1 MSKIAQIVI
10 RESEINNYKEKNL
23 LEDYIPV
30 TFLEIQGREDEAMD
44 QKNSFVTFKINGSD
58 ELRLGPSGIYEID
71 LTNAQGYIQSLVFAK
86 IEGKMTSSYEEDP
99 IAVIINILHEGVE
112 I

>member
-10 RESEINNYKEKNL
+10 RESEIDNYKEKNL
-23 LEDYIPV
+23 LENYIPV
-30 TFLEIQGREDEAMD
+30 TFLEIQGRENDPITGD
-44 QKNSFVTFKINGSD
+44 NFVEFTINGSD
-58 ELRLGPSGIYEID
+58 TLQLGPSGIYEID
-71 LTNAQGYIQSLVFAK
+71 LTNAQGYIQSLVFIK
-86 IEGKMTSSYEEDP
+86 IEGKMTSNYEKDP